1 MSTGGTI
8 SLYHTFQLQYPSVIT
23 FDPSS
28 GVIPDVDAIAT
39 TTVESPETDVT
50 MHVTGPAT
58 NLNVALSS
66 DPNYSR
72 EQILG
77 LLVGVQAL
85 GAVGGL
91 QPGTTGPRQNPV
103 QALAEGQLGGLLT
116 QNILEP
122 FSSQLGSAIGLSNLA
137 INYAPGQGASVGV
150 QKRLLK
156 DVNAVFAESF
166 NYPQRES
173 IGLRATPNKA
183 TAVQL
188 TFFSQPS
195 SNRFD
200 SFEGAQSLQSTNE
213 SVSDAE
219 PANGSSGFALSFQRT
234 FP

>member
-1 MSTGGTI
+1 M
-8 SLYHTFQLQYPSVIT
+8 
-23 FDPSS
+23 
-28 GVIPDVDAIAT
+28 
-39 TTVESPETDVT
+39 
-50 MHVTGPAT
+50 
-58 NLNVALSS
+58 NVALSS
-66 DPNYSR
+66 DPSYSR

-85 GAVGGL
+85 GAVSGL
-91 QPGTTGPRQNPV
+91 QPGTNGPSQNPV
-103 QALAEGQLGGLLT
+103 QAIAEGQLGTLLT
-116 QNILEP
+116 QNVLEP

-137 INYAPGQGASVGV
+137 INYTPGQGASVGV
-150 QKRLLK
+150 QKRLVK

-173 IGLRATPNKA
+173 IGLRATPSKA

-219 PANGSSGFALSFQRT
+219 PANGTNGFALSLQRT